1 MEIDYINGPKTDKI
15 FGMSKYQME
24 IVKRLDIELNMV
36 EYNSLT
42 HYFEKKYSNDP
53 KSLKNHSDTIN
64 SPNHNDTLARSLN
77 TIMDMGIKT
86 LKTIDKYRYIQIV
99 KNNVKQDNIKHIT
112 SQELAFLLNSVKLK
126 NNIVTCYDLIP
137 WVYNNERSWIW
148 KENMKGLK
156 KADNIITISEF
167 SKDEIV
173 KYLKYPEDRIEIVYP
188 GVDHSV
194 YYKKRDREI
203 LRKHNI
209 QDNEKIVLYVGS
221 ETPRQNVPVLIEA
234 FSMLKKIIPNIK
246 LIKIGE
252 SQSYGARR
260 KILNLIMKL
269 DLVEDIIFPGYVP
282 EEELPLWY
290 NASDILV
297 YPCDYAGFG
306 LPPLEAMAC
315 GTPVITSN
323 TSSLPEVVGNG
334 GIMVDPHDVE
344 AMALHMHNVLTQD
357 DLNKKLVEHGLKRS
371 KLFTW
376 DKAAKETQKIY
387 ANLK

>member
-64 SPNHNDTLARSLN
+64 SPNHNDTITRSLN

-112 SQELAFLLNSVKLK
+112 SQELAFLLNSVKLE

>member
-221 ETPRQNVPVLIEA
+221 ETPRQNVPVLLEA

-269 DLVEDIIFPGYVP
+269 DLVEDIIFPGYVQ